1 MRALLSQFRRLSASY
16 ALSANRRLLGR
27 ATSNNGIAI
36 LMSAMFPGVK
46 LNATGL
52 PQSSAKQWILLVLPP
67 RDVPIA
73 CVQAPLLSLVPN
85 DVL

>member
-1 MRALLSQFRRLSASY
+1 
-16 ALSANRRLLGR
+16 
-27 ATSNNGIAI
+27 
-36 LMSAMFPGVK
+36 MSAMFPGVK

-73 CVQAPLLSLVPN
+73 CAHAPLLSLVPN
-85 DVL
+85 GAL